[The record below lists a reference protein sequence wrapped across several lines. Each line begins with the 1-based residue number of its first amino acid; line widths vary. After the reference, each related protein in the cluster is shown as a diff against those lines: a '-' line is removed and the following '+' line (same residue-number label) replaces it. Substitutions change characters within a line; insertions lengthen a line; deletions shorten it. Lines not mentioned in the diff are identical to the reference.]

1 MADKKKRIFA
11 LINRNYLMYMRS
23 LLSFLL
29 FLLVVTTGQV
39 KGAGYNLP
47 NLPYEPV
54 YGVRSNGMNVNS
66 TYVVVID
73 GDTISMVYL
82 KAIYVFPPERFKSK
96 KEETYYWKL
105 VRDIK
110 KVYPLSKIVYYTL
123 YETMEYLETIPDEDD
138 RDKHLRKM
146 EKELI
151 KEYEPTLRKMTYNQ
165 GKLLLKL
172 IDRQCNSSSFE
183 LIQAYRGS
191 FTAHF
196 WQGIAKLFKTDLKST
211 YEPINKDYMI
221 ERIVIRIDQGQL

>member
-1 MADKKKRIFA
+1 MSTYR
-11 LINRNYLMYMRS
+11 
-23 LLSFLL
+23 LLSFLTVI
-29 FLLVVTTGQV
+29 LVATNIQMS
-39 KGAGYNLP
+39 GAGYNSP

-54 YGVRSNGMNVNS
+54 YGVRTNGMPVNS
-66 TYVVVID
+66 TYVVVVD
-73 GDTISMVYL
+73 GDTLSMVYL
-82 KAIYVFPPERFKSK
+82 KAIYVFPPEYFKNK

-123 YETMEYLETIPDEDD
+123 YETMEYMETIPEKQD

-146 EKELI
+146 EKELT
-151 KEYEPTLRKMTYNQ
+151 KEYEPTLRKMTYTQ

-183 LIQAYRGS
+183 LIQAYRGD

-211 YEPINKDYMI
+211 YEPVNKDYII